1 MHSSLFNYGDDVFDR
16 GVFGTLPSILM
27 SLLLDLISLLDIPC
41 KKIHGLETLLYDHRS
56 FQSAFVSSF
65 KIRMH
70 SSLFW
75 TGAYIVGILNVGSS
89 H

>member
-1 MHSSLFNYGDDVFDR
+1 MVMMSLIV

-27 SLLLDLISLLDIPC
+27 SLLLDLVSSLDVLC
-41 KKIHGLETLLYDHRS
+41 KKIYGLETLFYDHRS

-75 TGAYIVGILNVGSS
+75 ASACIIGILDVGSS